1 MFNIF
6 TKDKNGFNGLEIAI
20 IAITF
25 LIIPA
30 ALSYVILGENFG
42 TTFTGKEVAHAS
54 IDQASCS
61 LALSG
66 DINIEGRNNVIDA
79 SVFYIKRNAGE
90 TLLDLNKTIVTY
102 TDKDDFETRDYAS
115 GAWSYTPVNKKIGA
129 TNLVEEDDIYRI
141 VVHFTSFNLTSL
153 PGANEVITLEMKS
166 PAGASLII
174 KRTMPSS
181 ITSDPVNP
189 TFYMAH

>member
-6 TKDKNGFNGLEIAI
+6 LKNKNRFNGLEVAI

-25 LIIPA
+25 LIVPA
-30 ALSYVILGENFG
+30 FLSYVILGEGFG
-42 TTFTGKEVAHAS
+42 TTFSGKEVAHAG

-66 DINIEGRNNVIDA
+66 DVNTEGRNNVIDA
-79 SVFYIKRNAGE
+79 SVFYIKKNAGE
-90 TLLDLNKTIVTY
+90 TPVDLNKTIVTY
-102 TDKDDFETRDYAS
+102 TDKDDSATRDCAS
-115 GAWSYTPVNKKIGA
+115 GAWSYIPVNKKIGA
-129 TNLVEEDDIYRI
+129 INLVEEDDIYRI
-141 VVHFTSFNLTSL
+141 VVHFTGFNLSSL

-181 ITSDPVNP
+181 ITSDPINY
-189 TFYMAH
+189 TFYMVY